1 MAPTR
6 DWFDGNGRLAKR
18 VKNFGSTDP
27 APQANYYLRSSVTGA
42 VLSETEQTGRKL
54 KTFVPANGTTLAEQE
69 LVTIGSTTTEK
80 LTFIH
85 QDPSL
90 ASLQRTDNAGNLVNS
105 NARAG
110 EYDALGRNVADPGPY
125 VTLNTDPPVGDSGG
139 SGINLDGTAQG
150 YRPGRINYFA
160 DGLPVPED
168 YARDLINSGR
178 MGGIFGVVEAAVRIS
193 NRDGQWIDS
202 DGPCT
207 VSPGND
213 FCVGTATRYFQL
225 DSSWGAS
232 GLMNGMRGTP
242 STDDPVSHVTS
253 ASGPDPLPPPLPPTD
268 CNNKVLVDVSNNASD
283 ASSDGAVSKT
293 PYLNAIVAQDFN
305 DAVWAIAEGGVVVG
319 FTDLFR
325 PFDVQVEYWRRYQE
339 NQKAA
344 ANGENIP
351 YPNIKKAARVTP
363 NDYPGRSNHG
373 AGFAFDMG
381 LNFQNRRL
389 KRGKFKGKT
398 VREVFEAFGFLR
410 NEPNDYPHFN
420 YKVKPTEAQKLEAQ
434 NYYRDCL

>member
-1 MAPTR
+1 MNYTHDAFGHITQFSGAYYNMPQTSNYSYDNTNRSPYWSYDAEGNVNVDDEASYTVDAAGRLIKTSQFDPDSGLPMAPTR

-18 VKNFGSTDP
+18 VKNFGSSDP

-69 LVTIGSTTTEK
+69 MVTIGSTTTEK

-110 EYDALGRNVADPGPY
+110 EYDALGRNVADAGPY

-139 SGINLDGTAQG
+139 SGINLDGSAQG
-150 YRPGRINYFA
+150 YRPGRGNYLV

-225 DSSWGAS
+225 NSSWGAS
-232 GLMNGMRGTP
+232 GLINDV
-242 STDDPVSHVTS
+242 TDDELDAALRALAGPGWGPNGGSEFLDDLVSPFIQSWNKESECATRLSQLFGNGTS
-253 ASGPDPLPPPLPPTD
+253 VVATVLNPP
-268 CNNKVLVDVSNNASD
+268 NS
-283 ASSDGAVSKT
+283 
-293 PYLNAIVAQDFN
+293 
-305 DAVWAIAEGGVVVG
+305 
-319 FTDLFR
+319 
-325 PFDVQVEYWRRYQE
+325 
-339 NQKAA
+339 
-344 ANGENIP
+344 
-351 YPNIKKAARVTP
+351 
-363 NDYPGRSNHG
+363 
-373 AGFAFDMG
+373 
-381 LNFQNRRL
+381 RRL
-389 KRGKFKGKT
+389 VG
-398 VREVFEAFGFLR
+398 
-410 NEPNDYPHFN
+410 
-420 YKVKPTEAQKLEAQ
+420 
-434 NYYRDCL
+434 